1 MKKFAL
7 LMLLALVAMA
17 CEGPAGPPG
26 EPGIGLDIY
35 SPTYTVLARDWERY
49 VAPDGNVTYKY
60 VFEDD
65 KIYPSDF
72 EDGIVIGYIFYYPE
86 GEDVQAK
93 TTLPYI
99 ENLVD
104 RFEYAY
110 TRHYTFDY
118 SPGYVAFYVQ
128 TDSTEPAPPSDCT
141 FQMIF
146 ASQQ

>member
-1 MKKFAL
+1 MKKLAL

-35 SPTYTVLARDWERY
+35 SPTYTVLAKDWERF
-49 VAPDGNVTYKY
+49 VDPNGNVTYKY

-99 ENLVD
+99 EYGVNRLGK
-104 RFEYAY
+104 Y

-128 TDSTEPAPPSDCT
+128 IDNANPEPPSDCT